1 VNPPKDP
8 EPVTGQGISP
18 GAFAGLV
25 GVIEH
30 GDAYLQCPYDELPR
44 RRDPRLA
51 AVISINIVQT
61 CTVLDQRLRAATDA
75 SVHGVR
81 RHVLRRRLVNA
92 HSKACA

>member
-51 AVISINIVQT
+51 AVISI
-61 CTVLDQRLRAATDA
+61 VLDERLRAATDA